1 MTTTLADTRDPDFPV
16 VVHLA
21 ELVAIT
27 RTGAVPHEPP
37 AAR

>member
-27 RTGAVPHEPP
+27 RTGAVLYEPP

>member
-1 MTTTLADTRDPDFPV
+1 MTTTPADTPDLDFPV

-21 ELVAIT
+21 ELVAST

-37 AAR
+37 T

>member
-1 MTTTLADTRDPDFPV
+1 MTTTLVDTRDLDFPV

-21 ELVAIT
+21 ELVAST

-37 AAR
+37 T

>member
-1 MTTTLADTRDPDFPV
+1 MTTTLADTRDLDRTV

-21 ELVAIT
+21 ELVAST

-37 AAR
+37 T

>member
-1 MTTTLADTRDPDFPV
+1 MTTTPAATRDPDFPV

-21 ELVAIT
+21 ELVAST